1 MGMSTSRT
9 GSSLSEPNIVPLI
22 DILLVLIIIFMVV
35 TPLTPQGLKALVP
48 QPNPDQSDTEPDF
61 RTIVVQISCA
71 DAACRTSKVKIN
83 DTDSNWEVLESS
95 LLNIFKT
102 RAEKV
107 GFVKGDDDVTWHHI
121 ARAIDMYRAAQVEKV
136 GLMTKG
142 MESE

>member
-1 MGMSTSRT
+1 MGMSTSKT
-9 GSSLSEPNIVPLI
+9 GSALSEPNIVPLI

-35 TPLTPQGLKALVP
+35 TPLTPKGLKALVP
-48 QPNPDQSDTEPDF
+48 QPNPDQSAVDPL
-61 RTIVVQISCA
+61 RTIVVQIACA
-71 DAACRTSKVKIN
+71 DFPACRTSTVKIN
-83 DTDSNWEVLESS
+83 DTDSNWEVLQSN

-107 GFVKGDDDVTWHHI
+107 GFVKGEDDVTWHHI
-121 ARAIDMYRAAQVEKV
+121 ARAIDMYRSAQVDKV

>member
-1 MGMSTSRT
+1 MGMSTSKT
-9 GSSLSEPNIVPLI
+9 GSALSEPNIVPLI

-35 TPLTPQGLKALVP
+35 TPLTPKGLKALVP
-48 QPNPDQSDTEPDF
+48 QPNPDQSDSEPDF
-61 RTIVVQISCA
+61 RTVVVQISCA
-71 DAACRTSKVKIN
+71 DDFCRNSLVKIN
-83 DTDSNWEVLESS
+83 DNDSNWEVLQSS

-107 GFVKGDDDVTWHHI
+107 GFVKGEDNVTWHHI
-121 ARAIDMYRAAQVEKV
+121 ARAIDMYRTAQVDKV